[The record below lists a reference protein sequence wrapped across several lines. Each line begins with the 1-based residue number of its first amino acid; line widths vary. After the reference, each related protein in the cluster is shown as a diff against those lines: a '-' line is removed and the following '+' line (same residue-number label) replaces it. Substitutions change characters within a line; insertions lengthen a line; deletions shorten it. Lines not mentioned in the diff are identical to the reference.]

1 VKDAICNI
9 INKKTFSMLNTQE
22 QNNAT
27 ITQVIL
33 SKEVLE
39 IDNVTNGIFHYS
51 NHSLWK

>member
-1 VKDAICNI
+1 
-9 INKKTFSMLNTQE
+9 MLNTQE

-39 IDNVTNGIFHYS
+39 STRDIKPTKNQNKAYVYPASRTCR
-51 NHSLWK
+51 